1 VTSYWGGG
9 GGYLDFGVQDT
20 SNSRWVLYYW
30 IAGTCLTGM
39 VLLLS
44 MFYITVE
51 VSTLSH
57 LLGIVRLTIAVV
69 PTILP
74 LH

>member
-1 VTSYWGGG
+1 VLAQTFGWYKTCNCSTSYWGGG

-30 IAGTCLTGM
+30 TTGACM
-39 VLLLS
+39 SGLVLLLS

-51 VSTLSH
+51 VRDRLS
-57 LLGIVRLTIAVV
+57 VSS
-69 PTILP
+69 
-74 LH
+74 